1 MFESKPFAVY
11 VLPLT
16 GVPVVPCPAP
26 DATTS
31 TPKLVAVGCVQFITA
46 LSVPTMGVTAV
57 TGTQAEIA
65 LTLSTNHLSPAVPE
79 VPV

>member
-1 MFESKPFAVY
+1 M
-11 VLPLT
+11 
-16 GVPVVPCPAP
+16 PCPAP

-31 TPKLVAVGCVQFITA
+31 TPKLIAVGCVQFITA
-46 LSVPTMGVTAV
+46 ELDVKEVVIPV
-57 TGTQAEIA
+57 TGTHAVIT